1 MQPVTRVDQILLLLR
16 KQLADCAQR
25 GGQAA
30 SSTATRAA
38 RSRGDGEPLA
48 ESLTRR
54 VTELRAAGLSDQ
66 RLLTR
71 VLLEQILL
79 SELGRDLTNDAS
91 FQRVVDEVQRTMEED
106 PALSELL
113 ASLSR

>member
-16 KQLADCAQR
+16 KQLAGRAQR
-25 GGQAA
+25 GGQAV
-30 SSTATRAA
+30 SPTATRAA
-38 RSRGDGEPLA
+38 RSRGGGEPLA

-54 VTELRAAGLSDQ
+54 VAELRAAGLSDQ

-79 SELGRDLTNDAS
+79 SELGRELTNDAG
-91 FQRVVDEVQRTMEED
+91 FQRIVDEVQRTMEDD